1 MSQFF
6 YVHPDNPQQR
16 LMKQAA
22 AIVHQ
27 GGVIV
32 YPTDSGYAL
41 GCHIG
46 DKKALERI
54 CQIRNI
60 DKDHNFTLVCK
71 DLSEIANYA
80 RVENSAYRLI
90 KNNTPGTYTFI
101 FKGTKE
107 VPKRLLNPKRKT
119 IGIRLPDNPITLDL
133 LAQLQ
138 EPLMSTSLIL
148 PGKDMAEFDPEG
160 HITEINENFL
170 RLLGVNRQQ
179 MMGRKQG
186 SLEKGIDRI
195 ENDAMWRKLRQG
207 QTIVKTQ
214 RVDTGYKTIL
224 LSETYVPIKD
234 GHGKVAK
241 VINLATDIT
250 HTQ

>member
-148 PGKDMAEFDPEG
+148 PGKDMAEFDPE
-160 HITEINENFL
+160 EIRDALEHQVDL
-170 RLLGVNRQQ
+170 IIHGGYLG
-179 MMGRKQG
+179 
-186 SLEKGIDRI
+186 EKPTTVIDF
-195 ENDAMWRKLRQG
+195 
-207 QTIVKTQ
+207 
-214 RVDTGYKTIL
+214 
-224 LSETYVPIKD
+224 SD
-234 GHGKVAK
+234 GDPV
-241 VINLATDIT
+241 VIREGEGDPTPF
-250 HTQ
+250 Q